1 MLKKAAKNKPISL
14 NDLAENEQTRQMETI
29 QALVSLNPQ
38 DNLAQIIN
46 SVEDILGSYG
56 SKEQVAAFDE
66 YRHKLT
72 KKDIEVLEKFHN
84 NNDYVGMNYWLDNK
98 RDAGWRDILS
108 GMYILTMAKLYQWGA
123 ETPKTKGNK
132 GNAAKEDAVKKN
144 DAGEGAGLDKKLMN
158 ELAESG
164 VKYNADDVV
173 MITKNADGKLLW
185 LEKGNGSAGLK
196 HIVDGHAVDFTAKGV
211 NDIPKYLNDV
221 LKTDA
226 VKIGVGAKGPFPEYM
241 VNGTRYRVAY
251 GTNGYIVS
259 FYPID

>member
-1 MLKKAAKNKPISL
+1 MSGKMGPVNINSLSPQKQVAYVCELAETEAAKQYWNQTGEYFSGCWWQDEKKLREASRMLKKAAKNKPISL

-29 QALVSLNPQ
+29 QALVSLKPQ
-38 DNLAQIIN
+38 DNLAQTIN

-66 YRHKLT
+66 YRHRLT

-98 RDAGWRDILS
+98 LDAGWRDILS

-144 DAGEGAGLDKKLMN
+144 DAGEGAGGAGSSIRD
-158 ELAESG
+158 
-164 VKYNADDVV
+164 
-173 MITKNADGKLLW
+173 KLLGEVENPKLIYQW
-185 LEKGNGSAGLK
+185 TTITVRRSENG
-196 HIVDGHAVDFTAKGV
+196 
-211 NDIPKYLNDV
+211 
-221 LKTDA
+221 
-226 VKIGVGAKGPFPEYM
+226 
-241 VNGTRYRVAY
+241 
-251 GTNGYIVS
+251 
-259 FYPID
+259 

>member
-1 MLKKAAKNKPISL
+1 MLKKLAKNKPISL

-38 DNLAQIIN
+38 DNLAQTIN
-46 SVEDILGSYG
+46 SVEDVLGSYG

-98 RDAGWRDILS
+98 LDAGWRDILS

-144 DAGEGAGLDKKLMN
+144 DAGEGASGAIPYKAKD
-158 ELAESG
+158 LANQI
-164 VKYNADDVV
+164 KA
-173 MITKNADGKLLW
+173 KNGTPPQGYKGGKIYQNMP
-185 LEKGNGSAGLK
+185 NGSGQKLPEGINYK
-196 HIVDGHAVDFTAKGV
+196 EYDVNPYIKGQNRGVERIVIGDDGSVWYTNNHYDTFTK
-211 NDIPKYLNDV
+211 L
-221 LKTDA
+221 
-226 VKIGVGAKGPFPEYM
+226 E
-241 VNGTRYRVAY
+241 
-251 GTNGYIVS
+251 
-259 FYPID
+259 